1 VKWLEVSLPA
11 SAEAA
16 EAVADVLAGFAPNGT
31 AISGELQPEAPLTV
45 QAFLPAET
53 ATEDVRQRIREAI
66 WHLSQIVAL
75 PEPSFRLIEEE
86 DWAESWKVNFRPL
99 AIGRRLLV
107 LPPWIAP
114 SDPTR
119 LRLVLDPGMA
129 FGTGAH
135 PTTRMCLVALE
146 NLVQPGDFVIDLG
159 CGSGILSVAS
169 LLLGAGRVWACDIE
183 EEAVAATRRSA
194 DLNRVASHVEI
205 FRGSLPEAAA
215 RLAGRPAADLVVAN
229 ILAATLQSLL
239 REGLAGLVR
248 DQGRLV
254 LSGILA
260 GLEGGVD
267 EEAAA
272 AGLMLEQKTFEQDW
286 CTLTYLHRASSR
298 PAQEPAGRDVP
309 RG

>member
-1 VKWLEVSLPA
+1 MKWLEVSLPA

-169 LLLGAGRVWACDIE
+169 LLLGAGRVWACHSGVTCPAARASATSRSITSPFS
-183 EEAVAATRRSA
+183 ACSMVSIPCRPATRITWKISP
-194 DLNRVASHVEI
+194 S
-205 FRGSLPEAAA
+205 
-215 RLAGRPAADLVVAN
+215 
-229 ILAATLQSLL
+229 
-239 REGLAGLVR
+239 
-248 DQGRLV
+248 
-254 LSGILA
+254 
-260 GLEGGVD
+260 
-267 EEAAA
+267 
-272 AGLMLEQKTFEQDW
+272 
-286 CTLTYLHRASSR
+286 
-298 PAQEPAGRDVP
+298 
-309 RG
+309 